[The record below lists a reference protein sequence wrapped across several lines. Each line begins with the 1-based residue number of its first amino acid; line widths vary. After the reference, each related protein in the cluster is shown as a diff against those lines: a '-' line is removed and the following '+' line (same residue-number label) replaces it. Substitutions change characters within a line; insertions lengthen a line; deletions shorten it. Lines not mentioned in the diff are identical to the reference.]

1 MKREL
6 KRTKAL
12 HGASETKCR
21 QQSAVI
27 DRLTETNLKM
37 TETLEKL
44 KEELREAR
52 RQRSTTPPQSDCLP
66 LSPNQLRK
74 IKRRSIHDQRRG
86 ISPESEDLRN
96 TFTGKSRYGTK
107 MLLINGNLIIF

>member
-6 KRTKAL
+6 KRTKAS
-12 HGASETKCR
+12 HNAYETKCR
-21 QQSAVI
+21 QQGAVI
-27 DRLTETNLKM
+27 DRLTETNLKT
-37 TETLEKL
+37 TETVEKL

-52 RQRSTTPPQSDCLP
+52 RQRSATPPQSDCLS
-66 LSPNQLRK
+66 LSPDQLRK

-86 ISPESEDLRN
+86 ISPGSEDLRN

-107 MLLINGNLIIF
+107 VVLINGNSII